1 MTDRHAAYLVILEDD
16 IRDDDA
22 AGVIGALWHVKGVA
36 SVEPVVSSYE
46 FAVAR
51 TRRDTAWRNALLALA
66 KDGPGQEAGQ

>member
-51 TRRDTAWRNALLALA
+51 TRRDGAWRNALLALA